1 MNYTPEEVAKLLAN
15 RPNQPHYIAALIAEC
30 VDTERAKWRE
40 VALRVAKQANAYG
53 REGLTMRCTIS
64 DTGSIVSWEMDRA

>member
-30 VDTERAKWRE
+30 VDTERKRCAAIAAPESIPYSDDEWR
-40 VALRVAKQANAYG
+40 V
-53 REGLTMRCTIS
+53 RCEIRDAILGAERLS
-64 DTGSIVSWEMDRA
+64 